1 MQLAFIWVIVCFW
14 IIHVTKKIQIFYGQE
29 YVLIYLKQL
38 QSFWVVYVK
47 AQIKSK
53 MIYSESESDFN
64 FAINSVSDFDS
75 TSKSASDDSESDF
88 SSVFMNLDICIFF
101 TLHLHSS
108 KNTCGW
114 FFQSI
119 LITE

>member
-75 TSKSASDDSESDF
+75 TSNSDSDSESDF
-88 SSVFMNLDICIFF
+88 SSAFMNLYFLYPIFAF
-101 TLHLHSS
+101 L
-108 KNTCGW
+108 
-114 FFQSI
+114 
-119 LITE
+119 